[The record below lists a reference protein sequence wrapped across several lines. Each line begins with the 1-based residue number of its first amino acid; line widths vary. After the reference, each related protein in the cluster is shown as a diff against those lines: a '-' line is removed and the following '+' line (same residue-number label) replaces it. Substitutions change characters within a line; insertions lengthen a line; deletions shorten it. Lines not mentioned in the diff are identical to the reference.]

1 MQKLFHGEH
10 HQKESC
16 AFNRTGLL
24 LYPHLAEHARN
35 KNLQPNA
42 DEDHT
47 TQDGGFAGE
56 FGAKLFAKAQTCLT
70 DEERDR

>member
-24 LYPHLAEHARN
+24 LYLHLAEHARN

-47 TQDGGFAGE
+47 TQDGGFA
-56 FGAKLFAKAQTCLT
+56 
-70 DEERDR
+70 

>member
-16 AFNRTGLL
+16 AVERTGLL
-24 LYPHLAEHARN
+24 LYLHLAEHARN
-35 KNLQPNA
+35 KNFQPNA

-47 TQDGGFAGE
+47 T
-56 FGAKLFAKAQTCLT
+56 
-70 DEERDR
+70 

>member
-24 LYPHLAEHARN
+24 LYLHLAEHARN

-42 DEDHT
+42 DEDNT

-70 DEERDR
+70 